1 MDNYIPLSSLAMD
14 LKRSA
19 IGYHG
24 SSPDMA
30 ERFYSEALKRGKE
43 IDRKYL
49 PPYLINLLDDVE
61 KLQEVE
67 DDAQKAEK
75 SLTLSTL
82 FQNAA
87 IALTNGPT
95 S

>member
-1 MDNYIPLSSLAMD
+1 MNNYIPLSSLAMD

-24 SSPDMA
+24 SSLDMG
-30 ERFYSEALKRGKE
+30 ERFYSEALKRSGE
-43 IDRKYL
+43 IDRKDI
-49 PPYLINLLDDVE
+49 PPYLTVLLD
-61 KLQEVE
+61 EVE
-67 DDAQKAEK
+67 QLKEEEDNTKKAER

-87 IALTNGPT
+87 VALTNDRK
-95 S
+95 

>member
-1 MDNYIPLSSLAMD
+1 MNNYIPLSSLAMD

-24 SSPDMA
+24 SSLDMG
-30 ERFYSEALKRGKE
+30 ERFYSEALKRSGE
-43 IDRKYL
+43 IDRKDI
-49 PPYLINLLDDVE
+49 PPYLINLLNDVE

-87 IALTNGPT
+87 VALMDDRK
-95 S
+95 